1 MFSLLYIAWNVLH
14 TTNIR
19 QLHTYFFTAIM
30 YMGLLTP
37 FIVRERGPFW
47 ISRPSKWLLIASIA
61 DLIVVVFLAMTC
73 RYLTGLTY

>member
-1 MFSLLYIAWNVLH
+1 
-14 TTNIR
+14 
-19 QLHTYFFTAIM
+19 M

-47 ISRPSKWLLIASIA
+47 ISRPSKWLLIPSIV
-61 DLIVVVFLAMTC
+61 DLIVAAFLAMTC